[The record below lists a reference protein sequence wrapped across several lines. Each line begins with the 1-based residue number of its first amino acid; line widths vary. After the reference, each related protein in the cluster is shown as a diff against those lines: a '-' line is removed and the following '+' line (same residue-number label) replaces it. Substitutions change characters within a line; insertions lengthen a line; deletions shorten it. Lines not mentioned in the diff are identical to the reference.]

1 MNQYEN
7 VLKEELQ
14 GEIIQKVT
22 LETDYHLIH
31 YFLRYSVI
39 CNDGANT
46 KLRVGFGASGALVLL
61 DLVLRVNTVRYQ
73 SSRPFYLIFESTI
86 SGWISGTHSSFRVE
100 QRIAAKVLLLF
111 FGTFYLVLTKFSF
124 WQGE

>member
-1 MNQYEN
+1 MIHYHFELSKKRLRNTNEQYKNKELLNQYEN

-39 CNDGANT
+39 CNDEANT

-61 DLVLRVNTVRYQ
+61 YLVLRVNTVRYQ

-86 SGWISGTHSSFRVE
+86 SGWISGAHSSFRVE
-100 QRIAAKVLLLF
+100 
-111 FGTFYLVLTKFSF
+111 
-124 WQGE
+124 